1 MKSGTAPSPVE
12 EKLSIKVRSRNA
24 NIVSLHDFDLL
35 RRFFAEQTGI
45 ELEDNKRSFLA
56 SRLAPRLMMLNL
68 PDYGAYYRYIM
79 QENKSQERLM
89 AIDLL
94 TTHET
99 WFFREGKHFDELQHQ
114 AGKHRSSQPFR
125 VWSAAC
131 SSGEEAY
138 SIAMTLTDALG
149 PASGLWELVAS
160 DITISGLATAR
171 SGRYS
176 MARTKSIPPAYLT
189 KYCLKGVRSQEG
201 SFLLTRPI
209 RAAVR
214 FEFIN
219 LVKPLPDLAPF
230 NIVFLRNILIY
241 FKPKARQKMIQ
252 LLSNKIANGG
262 FLYISHSE
270 SLQGLDVPFVM
281 ERPGVYR
288 KTGT

>member
-1 MKSGTAPSPVE
+1 MKPAIAPSAVE
-12 EKLSIKVRSRNA
+12 EKPSITTRSREA

-45 ELEDNKRSFLA
+45 ELEDNKRAFLA

-68 PDYGAYYRYIM
+68 ADYGAYYRYIM
-79 QENKSQERLM
+79 QESKGQERLM

-99 WFFREGKHFDELQHQ
+99 WFFREEKHFQELQHQ
-114 AGKHRSSQPFR
+114 AETHRSSNPLR

-138 SIAMTLTDALG
+138 SIAMTLTDVLG
-149 PASGLWELVAS
+149 PANGLWELVAS

-176 MARTKSIPPAYLT
+176 MARAKSIPPPFLT
-189 KYCLKGVRSQEG
+189 KYCLKGIRSQEG

-219 LVKPLPDLAPF
+219 LVKPLPNLDPF

-241 FKPKARQKMIQ
+241 FKPEARQRMIRT
-252 LLSNKIANGG
+252 LSSKISTGG

-281 ERPGVYR
+281 ERPGIYR
-288 KTGT
+288 KIGA